1 MLSNMLRFLCE
12 KYEEIF
18 TVLKQKNN
26 IILLSYA
33 SEKNLV
39 KYFYQVQKQIHV
51 NIGIQAVIL
60 ASLEVHQ

>member
-1 MLSNMLRFLCE
+1 MPSNMLRFCAKNMK
-12 KYEEIF
+12 KYS
-18 TVLKQKNN
+18 VLKQKNN

-39 KYFYQVQKQIHV
+39 RYFYQVQKQIHV

-60 ASLEVHQ
+60 VSLEVHQ